1 MAKRKGKEVRE
12 VSSVRLEPLQ
22 KSLIVE
28 KYGSL
33 TNFLNHSINE
43 KGLFRCS
50 KCNKVYT
57 KESLKLI
64 THNEDTKILI
74 CYSCKETNA
83 DSKKAD
89 IKD

>member
-33 TNFLNHSINE
+33 TNFLTKAIDKE
-43 KGLFRCS
+43 GLFRCS
-50 KCNKVYT
+50 YCDEVHVKKG
-57 KESLKLI
+57 SKLI
-64 THNEDTKILI
+64 PYDEDTNVVV
-74 CYSCKETNA
+74 CASCVRKGAEFANV
-83 DSKKAD
+83 
-89 IKD
+89 